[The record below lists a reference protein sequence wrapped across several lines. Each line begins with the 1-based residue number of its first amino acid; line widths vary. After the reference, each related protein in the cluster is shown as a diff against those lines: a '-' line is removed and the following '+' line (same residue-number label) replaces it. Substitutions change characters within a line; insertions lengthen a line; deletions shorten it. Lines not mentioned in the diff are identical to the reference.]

1 MGGGGGPGCV
11 LSGAD
16 VDAGA
21 SSITRTDDFASVSAI
36 ESLAMNGDDRADEWF
51 GGGCCCS
58 GAGEDGVAMRV
69 AGGPEAMCGAASSL
83 LWVKKRLHAWWKED
97 ASGGRTVGAAWE
109 WRSRRGWTAR
119 CMHGWVGQLWFGGHA
134 ACGWDAQ
141 VAGGSV
147 RHCVRGAG
155 CGGSAGRVVIILG
168 WAYLDWGVMYGCDGE
183 LKRLGVTSEALG
195 CAGVRCW
202 AEMAHA
208 WDVRS
213 PVGLALGLRRG
224 AGGC

>member
-21 SSITRTDDFASVSAI
+21 GASSITRTEAFASVSAI

-51 GGGCCCS
+51 VDGGCCS

-69 AGGPEAMCGAASSL
+69 AGAPEAMCGAASSL
-83 LWVKKRLHAWWKED
+83 LLVKKRLHAWWKED

-109 WRSRRGWTAR
+109 WRIRRGWTAR
-119 CMHGWVGQLWFGGHA
+119 CMHGWVGQLWFGRHA

-141 VAGGSV
+141 VAGGQCATACEV
-147 RHCVRGAG
+147 RA
-155 CGGSAGRVVIILG
+155 
-168 WAYLDWGVMYGCDGE
+168 
-183 LKRLGVTSEALG
+183 
-195 CAGVRCW
+195 
-202 AEMAHA
+202 
-208 WDVRS
+208 
-213 PVGLALGLRRG
+213 
-224 AGGC
+224 AGGQRGVW